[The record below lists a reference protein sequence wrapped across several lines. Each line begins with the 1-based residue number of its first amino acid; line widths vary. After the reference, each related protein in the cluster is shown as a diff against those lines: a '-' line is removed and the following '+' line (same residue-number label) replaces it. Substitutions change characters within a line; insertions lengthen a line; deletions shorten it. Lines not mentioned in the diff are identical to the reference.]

1 MSSLG
6 FPSLKESM
14 HRILSTTSKHEP
26 QVQPTPQQ
34 PQESIEHVVR
44 KLVGETL
51 WGMFAATAAPVV
63 PANKADQDFFTK
75 HQLDGAFVSPR
86 LLVVGPPRGRL
97 TTNDPY
103 RNDPGKLR
111 QALKHR
117 VKSQHML
124 LFDLAPN
131 QSQVDLDEMKHN
143 CVRFDLSRATLEV
156 LYEATEAVTA
166 WLMLHEDNIALLTC
180 TNGIKISSLVAA
192 CVYAQMEGLKARDGA
207 LRFFERRLQWK
218 GGDSYDEL
226 LEKLPPS
233 YGRLWRTF
241 DGEGARY
248 FGSQVLLRKLVVRQ
262 LPFTEEQ
269 ADEQIRVVM
278 RNGAGYHNLIKSFS
292 TQRYGNPTEFE
303 VESSTWTLSGFT
315 EEIRFSKD
323 VTLDFS
329 IGTVALFSFSFPTS
343 TLRNAMK
350 DRNECVLSYGP
361 DIMDEFKK
369 HALPGDFELELS
381 LEFAGVKFDG
391 NGTAGGLE
399 LCSTHHCVVANT
411 HLVETLMSDT
421 LASEFDCKFALQRA
435 NNEYAVARQE
445 IKPQPKSAIKQQRKP
460 LTPKTVNL
468 SPVKFQGQVPHH
480 TPSSNLGNTPK
491 QKKSSSSKRRESMA
505 NLAAAVAATPVV
517 FNGGGNSMV
526 TPTKSGEKKTT
537 QAVASAVEEA
547 ELNVFLK
554 QVIGTSLGSPITPK
568 QQASTMGAV
577 GTDTAEDLVVQFTQ
591 LLTSDPKFKDKVER
605 LVIMSQNPIPSPVA
619 ATAPLEAGTTTNP
632 AVTAVTATPTAVV
645 DPAPTVVAAGLTL
658 GNHEVYGTFFKML
671 KCGVPRDCVEQKM
684 KRDGHNIKALDLGP
698 NALYDDLVNLGETK
712 IGDDEVYGKYF
723 KMLKCGIPPPA
734 VKQKMIRD
742 GVCPHVLDLGENA
755 TVSQMDQ
762 IIKNAALSSASKQQ
776 QQRKKKAMRKTS
788 IRWDAIPADRLKKG
802 STIWCD
808 QDDLEEAKLRE
819 LLTSSSDFEHL
830 FIQPPPPSATDDQ
843 SAAAVSTTVVLPTAN
858 TGKAVLD
865 SRRAQSV
872 CIGMAKLKL
881 TGQEL
886 GAALLALDETV
897 LGAKEIQVIQGCNL
911 FPTVEELALLRKH
924 QDGVKLAAA
933 DEFLWQVGNSVP
945 DAAQRVEALG
955 YRFCFDEVVEGTRE
969 ELRCILAACESIRAS
984 TNLKD
989 LLRIVLL
996 VGNHINGTQDDDEEK
1011 IAAITL
1017 ASLAKLSQTKSVN
1030 KTVNVLEYM
1039 VGFITKKSPQVLHVV
1054 QDLQSLNQA
1063 KRLDLQLVVKQAQ
1076 DVGKMLKQVE
1086 GQFPKLGGS
1095 GGQFCFR
1102 ANAVTSDLDLLAHKA
1117 KREFSSVLEY
1127 LGEDPSMTSGDF
1139 FTTLANFLASLTRT
1153 KLELDER
1160 ERRVRRKAEQ
1170 TPQKPSVV
1178 PSKMRTP
1185 LLLASNQNT
1194 PPPIS
1199 SVFALKRRQEQEQVR
1214 NQVERGGGES
1224 HPHLAYFLKN
1234 L

>member
-1 MSSLG
+1 MSLLS
-6 FPSLKESM
+6 FASLKDSM
-14 HRILSTTSKHEP
+14 HRALSTTSKHEP
-26 QVQPTPQQ
+26 QVQLQAQPQAPQPQAAQ
-34 PQESIEHVVR
+34 PQESVEQVVR

-51 WGMFAATAAPVV
+51 WSMFGTSAAPA
-63 PANKADQDFFTK
+63 PATKAEQDFFAK
-75 HQLDGAFVSPR
+75 HELDGAFVLPR

-97 TTNDPY
+97 TSKDPY
-103 RNDPGKLR
+103 RNDPNKLR

-117 VKSQHML
+117 VKSQHVL
-124 LFDLAPN
+124 LFDFAPH
-131 QSQVDLDEMKHN
+131 QSRVDLDEMKHN

-166 WLMLHEDNIALLTC
+166 WLSLHDDNVALLTC

-192 CVYAQMEGLKARDGA
+192 CVYAQMENAKARDGA

-218 GGDSYDEL
+218 EGSYEEL

-248 FGSQVLLRKLVVRQ
+248 FGSQVLLRKLVVKQ

-278 RNGAGYHNLIKSFS
+278 RSGAGYHNLIRSFS
-292 TQRYGNPTEFE
+292 TQRYGNPSEFE
-303 VESSTWTLSGFT
+303 VESSTWTLGDFA

-350 DRNECVLSYGP
+350 DRNECVLTYGP

-381 LEFAGVKFDG
+381 LEFAGVSFDDAG
-391 NGTAGGLE
+391 MAGGLE
-399 LCSTHHCVVANT
+399 LCSTHHCVVANA
-411 HLVETLMSDT
+411 HLVETLMGDT

-435 NNEYAVARQE
+435 NNEYAVAKQE
-445 IKPQPKSAIKQQRKP
+445 IKPQPKSAIKQPRKP
-460 LTPKTVNL
+460 LTPKTDANL
-468 SPVKFQGQVPHH
+468 SPVKFQQQQQHLTPSGTGH
-480 TPSSNLGNTPK
+480 TPK
-491 QKKSSSSKRRESMA
+491 KKKSSSSKSMA
-505 NLAAAVAATPVV
+505 NLVAAVAATPVV
-517 FNGGGNSMV
+517 FNGNNGGSMV
-526 TPTKSGEKKTT
+526 TPTKHKSGKKAAVTT
-537 QAVASAVEEA
+537 NSTAEEA

-554 QVIGTSLGSPITPK
+554 QVIGTSLSSPNTPK
-568 QQASTMGAV
+568 EQQLGEAASTES
-577 GTDTAEDLVVQFTQ
+577 AEDLVVQFTH

-605 LVIMSQNPIPSPVA
+605 LVMSQNPAATTPVA
-619 ATAPLEAGTTTNP
+619 APSAASSEVAATTP
-632 AVTAVTATPTAVV
+632 VAAVAATVTATDA
-645 DPAPTVVAAGLTL
+645 APSVGPTL

-698 NALYDDLVNLGETK
+698 NAPYDALVNLGETT
-712 IGDDEVYGKYF
+712 IGEDDVYGKYF

-734 VKQKMIRD
+734 VKQKMLRD
-742 GVCPHVLDLGENA
+742 GVCAQVLDLGEHA

-762 IIKNAALSSASKQQ
+762 VIKNASSLSSASKQQ
-776 QQRKKKAMRKTS
+776 RKKRAVRKTS

-808 QDDLEEAKLRE
+808 QDDSEEAKLRE

-830 FIQPPPPSATDDQ
+830 FIQPPPLLVSDSQ
-843 SAAAVSTTVVLPTAN
+843 SVVSAAVALPAAS

-881 TGQEL
+881 TGQAL
-886 GAALLALDETV
+886 SAALLGLDETV
-897 LGAKEIQVIQGCNL
+897 LSAKEIQVIQGCGL
-911 FPTVEELALLRKH
+911 FPTAEELALLAKH
-924 QDGVKLAAA
+924 QNGVKLAAA
-933 DEFLWQVGNSVP
+933 DEFLWQVGSTVP
-945 DAAQRVEALG
+945 DAALRVEALG
-955 YRFCFDEVVEGTRE
+955 FRFCFDEVVESTRE

-1039 VGFITKKSPQVLHVV
+1039 VGFITKKSPQVLCVV

-1086 GQFPKLGGS
+1086 QHFPKLGGH
-1095 GGQFCFR
+1095 FCFR
-1102 ANAVTSDLDLLAHKA
+1102 ANAVTSDLDALAQKA
-1117 KREFSSVLEY
+1117 RHEFGSVLEY
-1127 LGEDPSMTSGDF
+1127 LGEDPSMTSADF

-1153 KLELDER
+1153 KSELDER

-1170 TPQKPSVV
+1170 TGTPKKAAA
-1178 PSKMRTP
+1178 PSKARTP
-1185 LLLASNQNT
+1185 LTQAAQGNAQNT
-1194 PPPIS
+1194 PPS
-1199 SVFALKRRQEQEQVR
+1199 SAFAVKRRQEQEQVKTR
-1214 NQVERGGGES
+1214 VEAGEQLH
-1224 HPHLAYFLKN
+1224 HPHLAHFLKN